1 MNKDYGE
8 IICSAV
14 DSIVQARMN
23 NLEFNITK
31 TCTIV
36 DIKQRKQGKYTVS
49 DGSVRFEALSEDT
62 SYNLDDSVLVLIPNG
77 DYQNNKLILGKTK
90 VEDDLP
96 YNYISPMSMMVK
108 FTDNVLNN
116 NDFGAAL
123 LSPSLSLVANQCTEN
138 ATGSYV
144 QLYEFINNGD
154 FNGYSR
160 IGLAGDFQALL
171 RNYGVREGTYGI
183 RLEIDSDEVSAAGE
197 HSTHVNVFSLVSED
211 MAGNPYAFD
220 TYFTQEK
227 VFDISHIK
235 NILALRIYFYQ
246 NANFKTGEGNLISA
260 YNENSIGD
268 EPELLQPNLFVE
280 NLKLYFGYS
289 VSEFDKETLV
299 VYSEDTPS
307 YHYKNENNEKTLML
321 RWIHKVD
328 DNTFIPLSGGY
339 NLDTTKY
346 EVRWFKYDATCRT
359 FDQYAGPNWTRLE
372 AGTSDFSIKFT
383 PDTKKSKEQIKVV
396 GLIKEDSIVSYS
408 SNIFDLTN
416 EEYVP
421 DNVIF
426 DVAAGLTIGCLDGTS
441 GNYFLYDQNG
451 KLTNTAI
458 GQGYVRTLLP
468 LWNGEPIKSQSF
480 DENTIDYIQWW
491 FPHEDTML
499 SLLETAD
506 NIASYDG
513 VNYKVY
519 EWRPSTSDWDAAAPG
534 VDYSI
539 ANYWI
544 RQDANNSVRCVMS
557 WKGTEYTAIKELQF
571 GRSGTNG
578 SNYTMV
584 LEFAGGKNAISIEDG
599 TAVIEARLYDGS
611 GSRIDFTSTQDD
623 KIQWSWF
630 KPLDGF
636 NSYIDIIEPATSK
649 LPESQRQL
657 KLKDGVTA
665 PPVDNYHI
673 IQADYTY
680 SDLGAK
686 ITAFLQ
692 IPIKKNICSHIDG
705 AKEIVY
711 NNQGVPSYYNDA
723 FAAYHRTEAKSYI
736 NMSVNWEYTPIQ
748 SDSVDYTQPAL
759 TKDADNKSF
768 ILAPQFYLKGQNDQM
783 CVYAKSGNDIV
794 WSQPIL
800 IIQSEHDFAM
810 LNSWS
815 HGLTFDEKSGT
826 ILSTMLGAGKKDPI
840 DNTYSGVL
848 IGDIKGGTGL
858 NDTEERTGVYGIHKG
873 VLSYGFMED
882 GTGFIGKKTGGRI
895 ILDGNNGYIASQNW
909 FAAGGEFKNGGLG
922 GSAEAGMAI
931 DLQQGHIDAY
941 NFKLKSYG
949 IQMNSNP
956 DNGDRYIYIGDSDKH
971 LFYGLNSSGQGE
983 FAIKA
988 SNFNLDTAGNVE
1000 MSGTIYARAGR
1011 IGCDANKSGGWTINA
1026 NSIYTADKNLGED
1039 GSFYMYSAGTQS
1051 SSITIAEHSGSDWR
1065 LGIGSNFG
1073 VTNAGNVYCNNGEFR
1088 RMSAKTGTIAG
1099 WTFDANKLAKNSV
1112 GDDVSFVLSTADQSG
1127 TVAGKA
1133 LTNWRLAIGKNFG
1146 VTSGGALYCTS
1157 GSIGGWNISTSG
1169 IYKNDYTYYF
1179 GSPTTIGGISNVVLR
1194 ANSTFYVLSDG
1205 TMYCNK
1211 GYIGGAAVDGSSIG
1225 SSGNSGTWSV
1235 NKSGYASFTGGKV
1248 GGWYMG
1254 PTFTS
1259 TRDPG
1264 EGSTTPPT
1272 TGIVVQRMTSSR
1284 DKLTIYKNG
1293 DLILEDGSDF
1303 TMKKGGTMSLNDGS
1317 NLTVNAGGKIII
1329 SGSGGLSIGGS
1340 ATVTIATGGILN
1352 FSNGTFK
1359 LGQATKN
1366 GETSYISVSYGG
1378 TTYIGVTTSSRLEVM
1393 SSLNAGYYLRF
1404 VYGLLVGY
1412 EGYKIVG

>member
-14 DSIVQARMN
+14 DSIVQARMS

-108 FTDNVLNN
+108 FTDNILNN
-116 NDFGAAL
+116 NDFGTAL
-123 LSPSLSLVANQCTEN
+123 LSPSLSLVANECTGD
-138 ATGSYV
+138 AAGSYV
-144 QLYEFINNGD
+144 QLYELINNGD

-160 IGLAGDFQALL
+160 IGLVGDFQALL
-171 RNYGVREGTYGI
+171 RNYGIREGTYGI
-183 RLEIDSDEVSAAGE
+183 RVEIDSDEVSAAGE

-260 YNENSIGD
+260 YNENGIGD

-383 PDTKKSKEQIKVV
+383 PDTKKSKEQIKAV
-396 GLIKEDSIVSYS
+396 GLIKEDSIVSYT

-421 DNVIF
+421 DNIIF

-451 KLTNTAI
+451 KLTNTAV
-458 GQGYVRTLLP
+458 GQGYIRTLLP
-468 LWNGEPIKSQSF
+468 LWNGEPIKSQNF

-499 SLLETAD
+499 SLLKTAD
-506 NIASYDG
+506 DIVSYDG

-519 EWRPSTSDWDAAAPG
+519 EWRPSAPDWDAAAPG

-539 ANYWI
+539 ANYWV

-557 WKGTEYTAIKELQF
+557 WKGTEYTAVKELQF
-571 GRSGTNG
+571 GRAGTNG

-584 LEFAGGKNAISIEDG
+584 LEFAGGKNAISVEDG

-636 NSYIDIIEPATSK
+636 DSYIDIIEPATSK

-673 IQADYTY
+673 IKADYTY

-723 FAAYHRTEAKSYI
+723 FVAYYRTEAKSYI
-736 NMSVNWEYTPIQ
+736 GMDVSWEYTPIQ
-748 SDSVDYTQPAL
+748 EDDVDYTQPTL

-815 HGLTFDEKSGT
+815 HGLTFDKKNGT
-826 ILSTMLGAGKKDPI
+826 ILSTMLGAGKKDPV

-848 IGDIKGGTGL
+848 IGDISGGTGL

-909 FAAGGEFKNGGLG
+909 FAAGGKIENGGLS

-956 DNGDRYIYIGDSDKH
+956 TNGNKYIYIGDPNKH
-971 LFYGLNSSGQGE
+971 LFYGLNSAGQGE

-988 SNFNLDTAGNVE
+988 NNFSLDTAGNVE
-1000 MSGTIYARAGR
+1000 MNGTIYARAGR
-1011 IGCDANKSGGWTINA
+1011 IGCDANKAGGWSINN
-1026 NSIYTADKNLGED
+1026 NSITTGTLGND
-1039 GSFYMYSAGTQS
+1039 GSFHMYSTGTVSAKIAGKDAT
-1051 SSITIAEHSGSDWR
+1051 DWR
-1065 LGIGSNFG
+1065 LAIGSKFGVTNDGSLYCNNGTFTGVIHALTGGTIGGWNIGANSLTNGTPGGNNSICLYTSYPDNNNYRLLIGSAFKVNNNGKVWCTDIVASGGIIGNWTISSGEGLHQNNYYHYLGKAKSLTVCGESHSLVFKAGSNFG
-1073 VTNAGNVYCNNGEFR
+1073 VDSSGNMYCAGGTVGGAKIGGSSLSGGSTASGAKNWSINSNGTATFNSVTLEGGIIGGVTIAAGGLSVSGDSGSWSINSAGNATFSNV
-1088 RMSAKTGTIAG
+1088 SITGGLITLG
-1099 WTFDANKLAKNSV
+1099 NLK
-1112 GDDVSFVLSTADQSG
+1112 
-1127 TVAGKA
+1127 
-1133 LTNWRLAIGKNFG
+1133 IGKHSAP
-1146 VTSGGALYCTS
+1146 TASGGSAAT
-1157 GSIGGWNISTSG
+1157 
-1169 IYKNDYTYYF
+1169 TYLSVDGYR
-1179 GSPTTIGGISNVVLR
+1179 GISDTIPVLR
-1194 ANSTFYVLSDG
+1194 AIHDRVYLYV
-1205 TMYCNK
+1205 
-1211 GYIGGAAVDGSSIG
+1211 
-1225 SSGNSGTWSV
+1225 
-1235 NKSGYASFTGGKV
+1235 
-1248 GGWYMG
+1248 
-1254 PTFTS
+1254 
-1259 TRDPG
+1259 
-1264 EGSTTPPT
+1264 
-1272 TGIVVQRMTSSR
+1272 
-1284 DKLTIYKNG
+1284 
-1293 DLILEDGSDF
+1293 
-1303 TMKKGGTMSLNDGS
+1303 
-1317 NLTVNAGGKIII
+1317 
-1329 SGSGGLSIGGS
+1329 
-1340 ATVTIATGGILN
+1340 
-1352 FSNGTFK
+1352 
-1359 LGQATKN
+1359 
-1366 GETSYISVSYGG
+1366 YGG
-1378 TTYIGVTTSSRLEVM
+1378 VVVGWGQDSSWSPDLP
-1393 SSLNAGYYLRF
+1393 SS
-1404 VYGLLVGY
+1404 
-1412 EGYKIVG
+1412 